1 MKESSDA
8 GNSGKKANLAGPL
21 PRRDP
26 GGVVE
31 SGRGGE
37 RPPDFR
43 IKADLP
49 LLFEQPTTQVTAFSF
64 DPKFAFSPLDWM
76 SNTFDRSFGVEPKCV
91 SLVTIP
97 LAFLEG

>member
-1 MKESSDA
+1 MRESSDA
-8 GNSGKKANLAGPL
+8 GNGEKKANLAGPL

-37 RPPDFR
+37 RPPDLR
-43 IKADLP
+43 IKADPPFLSG
-49 LLFEQPTTQVTAFSF
+49 QPTTQTTFSF

-76 SNTFDRSFGVEPKCV
+76 SNTFDRSFGVESKCV

>member
-1 MKESSDA
+1 MRATTGRKQTLRDRSHETLGAWWKVDEGEKDLRISGSNSDSPFL
-8 GNSGKKANLAGPL
+8 SG
-21 PRRDP
+21 
-26 GGVVE
+26 
-31 SGRGGE
+31 
-37 RPPDFR
+37 
-43 IKADLP
+43 
-49 LLFEQPTTQVTAFSF
+49 QPTTQTTFSF